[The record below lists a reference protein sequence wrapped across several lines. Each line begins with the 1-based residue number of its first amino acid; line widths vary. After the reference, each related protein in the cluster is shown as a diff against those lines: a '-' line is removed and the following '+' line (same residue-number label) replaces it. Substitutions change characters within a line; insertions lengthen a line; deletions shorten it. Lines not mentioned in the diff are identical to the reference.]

1 MESSIMEGLPLHID
15 RKVFRQHFE
24 ENDRHPE
31 ILQAIPIRVINNY
44 DVSLLGAAFA
54 ASLPGGEG
62 G

>member
-44 DVSLLGAAFA
+44 
-54 ASLPGGEG
+54 E
-62 G
+62 